1 MPNPYVF
8 ENETTLSDIPH
19 MDAGSSRNFPDDSGL
34 NRQIGSTWPF
44 WRSPPPPPT
53 QFNPLRSITFH
64 NVTKI
69 VELIVIKMHL
79 SREFGSN
86 A

>member
-1 MPNPYVF
+1 MPNSYVF
-8 ENETTLSDIPH
+8 ENETTLSDIPQ
-19 MDAGSSRNFPDDSGL
+19 MDAGSSDSGL

-44 WRSPPPPPT
+44 WRSPLPPPT

-64 NVTKI
+64 KVTKI

>member
-1 MPNPYVF
+1 MQ
-8 ENETTLSDIPH
+8 L
-19 MDAGSSRNFPDDSGL
+19 
-34 NRQIGSTWPF
+34 
-44 WRSPPPPPT
+44 
-53 QFNPLRSITFH
+53 NPLQFTTFRSM
-64 NVTKI
+64 TKV